1 MTASVGVAGLR
12 RPDVVLLD
20 FDMPAGGSYRVA
32 TDIRDTLPGV
42 RIVALSADDGP
53 GAQLDMSR
61 AGAVGH
67 LGKDA
72 TGEEIARIV
81 RSAFLY

>member
-1 MTASVGVAGLR
+1 
-12 RPDVVLLD
+12 VVLLD

-32 TDIRDTLPGV
+32 TDIRDAQPSV
-42 RIVALSADDGP
+42 RIIALSADDSP
-53 GAQLDMSR
+53 AAQLDMSR

-72 TGEEIARIV
+72 AGDEIARTV
-81 RSAFLY
+81 RSAFLF

>member
-1 MTASVGVAGLR
+1 
-12 RPDVVLLD
+12 VVLLD

-42 RIVALSADDGP
+42 RIVALSADD
-53 GAQLDMSR
+53 
-61 AGAVGH
+61 

-72 TGEEIARIV
+72 AGEEIARTV
-81 RSAFLY
+81 RSAFLF